1 MIKTAIAGALIAIMM
16 SAPAPENNKASP
28 EKVWKPIGECRITSY
43 CPYCNDGEGHESSS
57 GKELEYGDCACNWL
71 PIGTKVSIEGDI
83 FTVADTCGT
92 DAIDIFIDHDDGWC
106 GCNLN
111 EYRKVS
117 ILTKGGKK

>member
-1 MIKTAIAGALIAIMM
+1 MIKTLLAGVLIAATMT
-16 SAPAPENNKASP
+16 APAPENNKASP
-28 EKVWKPIGECRITSY
+28 EKEWEPIGECRITSY

-71 PIGTKVSIEGDI
+71 PIGTKVSVEGDI
-83 FTVADTCGT
+83 FTVVDTCGT